1 MNKNQFKTKEQEQ
14 ATISFLPACNALLA
28 QSSIAGISFRSQDL
42 QSIDKNIAI
51 WYYLYTLTYTNMDNI
66 NPQNKKEM
74 IRVSISEAARL
85 FGVNPQTIRRAIKA
99 GEITYV
105 VVAGRYKINFESLV
119 KWSQAKT
126 TVKKKSEQHGIGQYV
141 DKWKIK
147 NTLYSP
153 SSKSVKKEDETTD
166 ETTEE
171 TENNKTA

>member
-14 ATISFLPACNALLA
+14 ATISSLPAMLDCASKAL
-28 QSSIAGISFRSQDL
+28 QAGISFRIQDL

-66 NPQNKKEM
+66 NPQDKKEM

-126 TVKKKSEQHGIGQYV
+126 TVKKKSEQRGIGQYV

-153 SSKSVKKEDETTD
+153 SPKSVKKEDEP
-166 ETTEE
+166 EE
-171 TENNKTA
+171 KKENDKTA